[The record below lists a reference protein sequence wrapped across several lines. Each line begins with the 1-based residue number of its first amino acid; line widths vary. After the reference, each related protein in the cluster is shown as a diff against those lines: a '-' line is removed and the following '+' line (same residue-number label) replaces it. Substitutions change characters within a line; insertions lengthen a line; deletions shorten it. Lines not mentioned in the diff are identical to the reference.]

1 VPNEYLADELIT
13 AAKEE
18 GVFPGSAEASFTPR
32 IRRLLNREQRLYLMT
47 VLKSVREE
55 YQEQTQNI
63 PLVSGVQTYRLPT
76 RAVAAGIK
84 LVERQVGGDYVV
96 LEPINQHD
104 AAVYGGDG
112 YGTGDFV
119 LEGNNLR
126 LLPSVTAAGSL
137 RITYYRRFSTLVPA
151 EEAGEVES
159 IDTSTGEVTL
169 LSAPAGFLPSP
180 YPSSQYDFI
189 RGTPHFDVMAMDLT
203 APLSGLVLAFAPA
216 ELPSALAAGDFV
228 ALAGQ
233 TPICN
238 APLEMQDLLVKR
250 AVYVYL
256 LGQKDPGAQAAKASL
271 DEAEQQAKALLSPR
285 VEASEGLLINRNGPG
300 WNRWGRRR
308 RFSG

>member
-1 VPNEYLADELIT
+1 MPSEYLADELIT

-55 YQEQTQNI
+55 YQEQTQSI

-84 LVERQVGGDYVV
+84 LVERLMGGEHVV
-96 LEPINQHD
+96 LEPISQRD

-112 YGTGDFV
+112 YGTGDYV
-119 LEGNNLR
+119 LEANNLR
-126 LLPSVTAAGSL
+126 LLPSVTASGAL
-137 RITYYRRFSTLVPA
+137 RITYYRRFNTLVA
-151 EEAGEVES
+151 ADEAAEVED
-159 IDTSTGEVTL
+159 IDTVTGEVTL
-169 LSAPAGFLPSP
+169 ASLPS
-180 YPSSQYDFI
+180 DFASDTPFDLI
-189 RGTPHFDVMAMDLT
+189 RGTPHFDVLAMDIAASLVGSVLT
-203 APLSGLVLAFAPA
+203 FTPA
-216 ELPSALAAGDFV
+216 ELPSDLVVGDFV

-256 LGQKDPGAQAAKASL
+256 LGQGDPKAAAAKASM
-271 DEAEQQAKALLSPR
+271 DESEQHAKALLSPR
-285 VEASEGLLINRNGPG
+285 VEASEALLINRNGPG

-308 RFSG
+308 GFFNG